1 MEKYSL
7 RFNEFEA
14 NIKFSI
20 REINKFQ
27 RYCDVTL
34 ASDDGDIFKAHKIVL
49 SAGSTF
55 FSDILE
61 KVDHPNPFIFMKGIR
76 KADNFIYTGEVC
88 IAQEELN
95 TFLEEVDKLLVKRN
109 RQ

>member
-76 KADNFIYTGEVC
+76 KADLERIVNFIYTGEVC

-95 TFLEEVDKLLVKRN
+95 TFLEILIPN
-109 RQ
+109 H